1 MNNNIFLIN
10 KPLNWTSFDVVKK
23 IRFLLKKKLSVS
35 KLKVGHAGT
44 LDPLATGLLIL
55 CTGKMTKKIPVI
67 QQLNK
72 TYLATIKLGYY
83 TESFDREK
91 DEIHVKD
98 FKFLT
103 FNDIYKLEKV
113 FVGNIEQVP
122 PKFSAIKVNGKRAY
136 KKARNNEEF
145 IILPRS
151 VFLHS
156 FKIVSINLPFITV
169 KVVCSKGT
177 YIRSLANDIGKN
189 LKCGAYLFN
198 LKRTDI
204 GKYNLD
210 SAFHMNYFEMMLD
223 KNGESNLLI

>member
-1 MNNNIFLIN
+1 MSVNLVIPIW
-10 KPLNWTSFDVVKK
+10 KPVKWTSFDVVKK
-23 IRFLLKKKLSVS
+23 IRFLLKKKLSLN

-67 QQLNK
+67 QQQNK

-91 DEIHVKD
+91 DEVQVKD

-113 FVGNIEQVP
+113 FVGNLEQVP
-122 PKFSAIKVNGKRAY
+122 PKFSAVKINGKRAY

-145 IILPRS
+145 TISPRS

-156 FKIVSINLPFITV
+156 FEVLSIKFPFITI

-177 YIRSLANDIGKN
+177 YIRSLANDIGKYLN
-189 LKCGAYLFN
+189 CGAYLFD
-198 LKRTDI
+198 LKRTAI

-210 SAFHMNYFEMMLD
+210 AAHQMNFFEAMLY
-223 KNGESNLLI
+223 KK

>member
-10 KPLNWTSFDVVKK
+10 KPLKWTSFDVVKK
-23 IRFLLKKKLSVS
+23 IRFLLKKKLSLN

-55 CTGKMTKKIPVI
+55 CTGKMTKKIPLI

-91 DEIHVKD
+91 DEVKVQD

-103 FNDIYKLEKV
+103 FNDIYKLEKA
-113 FVGNIEQVP
+113 FVGNLEQVP
-122 PKFSAIKVNGKRAY
+122 PKFSAVKINGKRAY
-136 KKARNNEEF
+136 TKARNNEEF
-145 IILPRS
+145 TISPRT

-156 FKIVSINLPFITV
+156 FEVLSINFPFITI
-169 KVVCSKGT
+169 KVVCGKGT
-177 YIRSLANDIGKN
+177 YIRSLANDIGKY

-198 LKRTDI
+198 LKRTAI

-223 KNGESNLLI
+223 KNEESNLLI

>member
-10 KPLNWTSFDVVKK
+10 KPLKWTSFDVVKK
-23 IRFLLKKKLSVS
+23 IRFLLKKKLSLN

-55 CTGKMTKKIPVI
+55 CTGKMTKKIPLI

-72 TYLATIKLGYY
+72 TYLATVKLGYY

-91 DEIHVKD
+91 DEVKVQD

-113 FVGNIEQVP
+113 FVGNLEQVP
-122 PKFSAIKVNGKRAY
+122 PKFSAVKINGKRAY

-145 IILPRS
+145 IISPRS

-156 FKIVSINLPFITV
+156 FEVININFPFITI

-177 YIRSLANDIGKN
+177 YIRSLANDIGKYLN
-189 LKCGAYLFN
+189 CGAYLFD
-198 LKRTDI
+198 LKRTAI
-204 GKYNLD
+204 GKYSLD
-210 SAFHMNYFEMMLD
+210 TALQMKFFEAMLY
-223 KNGESNLLI
+223 KKQRK

>member
-1 MNNNIFLIN
+1 MDNNIFLIN
-10 KPLNWTSFDVVKK
+10 KPLKWTSFDVVKK

-91 DEIHVKD
+91 DEIQVKD
-98 FKFLT
+98 FNFLT

-113 FVGNIEQVP
+113 FVGNLDQVP
-122 PKFSAIKVNGKRAY
+122 PRFSAIKVNGKRAY

-145 IILPRS
+145 VISPRP

-156 FKIVSINLPFITV
+156 FKLISINFPFIIV

-177 YIRSLANDIGKN
+177 YIRSLANDIGKY

-198 LKRTDI
+198 LKRTAI

-210 SAFHMNYFEMMLD
+210 SALNINYFEMTLD
-223 KNGESNLLI
+223 KNKESNLLI

>member
-10 KPLNWTSFDVVKK
+10 KPLKWTSFDVVKK
-23 IRFLLKKKLSVS
+23 IRFLLKKKLSLN

-67 QQLNK
+67 QQQNK

-91 DEIHVKD
+91 DEVQVKD

-113 FVGNIEQVP
+113 FVGNLEQVP
-122 PKFSAIKVNGKRAY
+122 PKFSAVKINGKRAY

-145 IILPRS
+145 TISPRS

-156 FKIVSINLPFITV
+156 FEVLSIKFPFITI

-177 YIRSLANDIGKN
+177 YIRSLANDIGKYLN
-189 LKCGAYLFN
+189 CGAYLSI
-198 LKRTDI
+198 LK
-204 GKYNLD
+204 
-210 SAFHMNYFEMMLD
+210 EQ
-223 KNGESNLLI
+223 LLENII

>member
-10 KPLNWTSFDVVKK
+10 KPLKWTSFDVVKK
-23 IRFLLKKKLSVS
+23 IRFLLKKRLFLS

-44 LDPLATGLLIL
+44 LDPLATGLLVL
-55 CTGKMTKKIPVI
+55 CTGKMTKKIPLI

-91 DEIHVKD
+91 DEIKVKN

-113 FVGNIEQVP
+113 FVGNLEQVP
-122 PKFSAIKVNGKRAY
+122 PKFSAVKINGKRAY
-136 KKARNNEEF
+136 KKARNNEDF
-145 IILPRS
+145 VIPPRS
-151 VFLHS
+151 VFLNS
-156 FKIVSINLPFITV
+156 FEVVCINFPFITI
-169 KVVCSKGT
+169 KVECSKGT
-177 YIRSLANDIGKN
+177 YIRSLANDIGKYLN
-189 LKCGAYLFN
+189 CGAYLFN
-198 LKRTDI
+198 LKRTAI

-210 SAFHMNYFEMMLD
+210 TALQMKFFEMMLD
-223 KNGESNLLI
+223 KK

>member
-10 KPLNWTSFDVVKK
+10 KPLKWTSFDVVKK
-23 IRFLLKKKLSVS
+23 IRFLLKKKLSLN

-55 CTGKMTKKIPVI
+55 CTGKMTKKIPLI

-72 TYLATIKLGYY
+72 TYLATVKLGYY

-91 DEIHVKD
+91 DEVKVQD

-113 FVGNIEQVP
+113 FVGNLEQVP
-122 PKFSAIKVNGKRAY
+122 PKFSAVKINGKRAY

-145 IILPRS
+145 IISPRS

-156 FKIVSINLPFITV
+156 FEVININFPFITI

-177 YIRSLANDIGKN
+177 YIRSLANDIGKHLN
-189 LKCGAYLFN
+189 CGAYLFD
-198 LKRTDI
+198 LKRTAI
-204 GKYNLD
+204 GKYSLD
-210 SAFHMNYFEMMLD
+210 DALQMKFFEAMLY
-223 KNGESNLLI
+223 KKQRK

>member
-10 KPLNWTSFDVVKK
+10 KPLKWTSFDVVKK
-23 IRFLLKKKLSVS
+23 IRFLLKKKLSLS

-55 CTGKMTKKIPVI
+55 CTGKMTKKIPLI

-91 DEIHVKD
+91 DEVKVQD

-103 FNDIYKLEKV
+103 FNDIFKLEKV
-113 FVGNIEQVP
+113 FVGNLKQVP
-122 PKFSAIKVNGKRAY
+122 PKFSAVKINGKRAY

-145 IILPRS
+145 TISPRS

-156 FKIVSINLPFITV
+156 FEVLSINFPFITI

-177 YIRSLANDIGKN
+177 YIRSLANDIGKH
-189 LKCGAYLFN
+189 LKCGAYLFD
-198 LKRTDI
+198 LKRTAI
-204 GKYNLD
+204 GKYSLD
-210 SAFHMNYFEMMLD
+210 AALKMKFFEAMPY
-223 KNGESNLLI
+223 KK

>member
-1 MNNNIFLIN
+1 
-10 KPLNWTSFDVVKK
+10 
-23 IRFLLKKKLSVS
+23 
-35 KLKVGHAGT
+35 
-44 LDPLATGLLIL
+44 
-55 CTGKMTKKIPVI
+55 MTKKIPVI
-67 QQLNK
+67 QQQNK

-91 DEIHVKD
+91 DEVQVKD

-113 FVGNIEQVP
+113 FVGNLEQVP
-122 PKFSAIKVNGKRAY
+122 PKFSAVKINGKRAY

-145 IILPRS
+145 TISPRS

-156 FKIVSINLPFITV
+156 FEVLSIKFPFITI

-177 YIRSLANDIGKN
+177 YIRSLANDIGKYLN
-189 LKCGAYLFN
+189 CGAYLFD
-198 LKRTDI
+198 LKRTAI

-210 SAFHMNYFEMMLD
+210 AAHQMNFFEAMLY
-223 KNGESNLLI
+223 KK

>member
-10 KPLNWTSFDVVKK
+10 KPLKWTSFDVVKK
-23 IRFLLKKKLSVS
+23 IRFLLKKKLSLN

-55 CTGKMTKKIPVI
+55 CTGKMTKKIPLI

-72 TYLATIKLGYY
+72 TYLATVKLGYY

-91 DEIHVKD
+91 DEVKVQD

-113 FVGNIEQVP
+113 FVGNLEQVP
-122 PKFSAIKVNGKRAY
+122 PKFSAVKINGKRAY

-145 IILPRS
+145 TISPRS

-156 FKIVSINLPFITV
+156 FEVISINFPFITI

-177 YIRSLANDIGKN
+177 YIRSLANDIGKYLN
-189 LKCGAYLFN
+189 CGAYLFD
-198 LKRTDI
+198 LKRTAI
-204 GKYNLD
+204 GKYSLD
-210 SAFHMNYFEMMLD
+210 AALQMKFFEAMLY
-223 KNGESNLLI
+223 KK

>member
-10 KPLNWTSFDVVKK
+10 KPLKWTSFDVVKK
-23 IRFLLKKKLSVS
+23 IRFLIKKKLSLN

-55 CTGKMTKKIPVI
+55 CTGKMTKKIPLI

-91 DEIHVKD
+91 DEVQVQD

-103 FNDIYKLEKV
+103 FNDIYKLEKA
-113 FVGNIEQVP
+113 FVGNLKQVP
-122 PKFSAIKVNGKRAY
+122 PKFSAVKINGKRAY

-145 IILPRS
+145 TISPRS

-156 FKIVSINLPFITV
+156 FEVLSINFPFITI

-177 YIRSLANDIGKN
+177 YIRSLANDIGKHLN
-189 LKCGAYLFN
+189 CGAYLFD
-198 LKRTDI
+198 LKRTAI
-204 GKYNLD
+204 GKYSLD
-210 SAFHMNYFEMMLD
+210 AALQMKFFEATTY
-223 KNGESNLLI
+223 KK

>member
-10 KPLNWTSFDVVKK
+10 KPLKWTSFDVVKK
-23 IRFLLKKKLSVS
+23 IRFLLKKKLSLN

-55 CTGKMTKKIPVI
+55 CTGKMTKKIPLI

-72 TYLATIKLGYY
+72 TYLATVKLGYY

-91 DEIHVKD
+91 DEVKVQD

-113 FVGNIEQVP
+113 FVGNLEQVP
-122 PKFSAIKVNGKRAY
+122 PKFSAVKINGKRAY

-145 IILPRS
+145 TISPRS

-156 FKIVSINLPFITV
+156 FEIISINLPFITI
-169 KVVCSKGT
+169 KVECGKGT
-177 YIRSLANDIGKN
+177 YIRSLANDIGKYLN
-189 LKCGAYLFN
+189 CGAYLFD
-198 LKRTDI
+198 LKRTAI
-204 GKYNLD
+204 GKYSLD
-210 SAFHMNYFEMMLD
+210 TALQMKFFEAILY
-223 KNGESNLLI
+223 KK

>member
-10 KPLNWTSFDVVKK
+10 KPLKWTSFDVVKK
-23 IRFLLKKKLSVS
+23 IRFLLKKKLSLN

-55 CTGKMTKKIPVI
+55 CTGKMTKKIPLI
-67 QQLNK
+67 QKLNK
-72 TYLATIKLGYY
+72 TYLATVKLGYY

-91 DEIHVKD
+91 DEVKVQD

-113 FVGNIEQVP
+113 FVGNLEQVP
-122 PKFSAIKVNGKRAY
+122 PKFSAVKINGKRAY

-145 IILPRS
+145 TISPRS

-156 FKIVSINLPFITV
+156 FEVISINFPFITI

-177 YIRSLANDIGKN
+177 YIRSLANDIGKYLN
-189 LKCGAYLFN
+189 CGAYLFD
-198 LKRTDI
+198 LKRTAI
-204 GKYNLD
+204 GKYSLD
-210 SAFHMNYFEMMLD
+210 AALQMKFFEAMLY
-223 KNGESNLLI
+223 KK

>member
-10 KPLNWTSFDVVKK
+10 KPLKWTSFDVVKK
-23 IRFLLKKKLSVS
+23 IRFLLKKKLSLN

-67 QQLNK
+67 QQQNK

-91 DEIHVKD
+91 DEVQVKD

-103 FNDIYKLEKV
+103 LNDIYKLEKV
-113 FVGNIEQVP
+113 FVGNLEQVP
-122 PKFSAIKVNGKRAY
+122 PKFSAVKINGKRAY

-145 IILPRS
+145 TISPRS

-156 FKIVSINLPFITV
+156 FEVLSINFPFITI

-177 YIRSLANDIGKN
+177 YIRSLANDIGKHLN
-189 LKCGAYLFN
+189 CGAYLFD
-198 LKRTDI
+198 LKRTAI

-210 SAFHMNYFEMMLD
+210 AAHQMNFFEAMLY
-223 KNGESNLLI
+223 KK

>member
-10 KPLNWTSFDVVKK
+10 KPLKWTSFDVVKK
-23 IRFLLKKKLSVS
+23 IRFLLKKKLSLN

-67 QQLNK
+67 QQQNK

-91 DEIHVKD
+91 DEVQVKD
-98 FKFLT
+98 FKFLS

-113 FVGNIEQVP
+113 FVGNLEQVP
-122 PKFSAIKVNGKRAY
+122 PKFSAVKINGKRAY

-145 IILPRS
+145 TISPRS

-156 FKIVSINLPFITV
+156 FEVLSIKFPFITI

-177 YIRSLANDIGKN
+177 YIRSLANDIGKYLN
-189 LKCGAYLFN
+189 CGAYLFD
-198 LKRTDI
+198 LKRTAI

-210 SAFHMNYFEMMLD
+210 AAHQMNFFEAMLY
-223 KNGESNLLI
+223 KK

>member
-10 KPLNWTSFDVVKK
+10 KPLKWTSFDVVKK
-23 IRFLLKKKLSVS
+23 IRFLLKKRLSLS

-55 CTGKMTKKIPVI
+55 CTGKMTKKIPLI

-91 DEIHVKD
+91 DEIKVKN

-113 FVGNIEQVP
+113 FVGNLEQVP
-122 PKFSAIKVNGKRAY
+122 PKFSAVKINGKRAY

-145 IILPRS
+145 VISPRP
-151 VFLHS
+151 VFLNS
-156 FKIVSINLPFITV
+156 FEIVSINFPFITI

-177 YIRSLANDIGKN
+177 YIRSLANDIGKYLN
-189 LKCGAYLFN
+189 CGAYLFD
-198 LKRTDI
+198 LKRTAI
-204 GKYNLD
+204 GKYKLD
-210 SAFHMNYFEMMLD
+210 TALQMKFFETMLD
-223 KNGESNLLI
+223 KK

>member
-1 MNNNIFLIN
+1 MNNNIFLID
-10 KPLNWTSFDVVKK
+10 KPLKWTSFDVVKK
-23 IRFLLKKKLSVS
+23 IRFLLKKRLSLR

-55 CTGKMTKKIPVI
+55 CTGNMTKKIPLI

-91 DEIHVKD
+91 DEVQVQD

-103 FNDIYKLEKV
+103 FNDIYKLEKA
-113 FVGNIEQVP
+113 FVGNLKQVP
-122 PKFSAIKVNGKRAY
+122 PKFSAVKINGKRAY

-145 IILPRS
+145 TISPRS

-156 FKIVSINLPFITV
+156 FEVLSINFPFITI

-177 YIRSLANDIGKN
+177 YIRSLANDIGKHLN
-189 LKCGAYLFN
+189 CGAYLFD
-198 LKRTDI
+198 LKRTAI
-204 GKYNLD
+204 GKYSLD
-210 SAFHMNYFEMMLD
+210 AALQMKFFEATTY
-223 KNGESNLLI
+223 KK

>member
-10 KPLNWTSFDVVKK
+10 KPLKWTSFDVVKK
-23 IRFLLKKKLSVS
+23 IRFLIKKKLSLN

-55 CTGKMTKKIPVI
+55 CTGKMTKKIQLI

-72 TYLATIKLGYY
+72 TYLATIKLGYC

-91 DEIHVKD
+91 DEVQVKD

-113 FVGNIEQVP
+113 FVGNLEQVP
-122 PKFSAIKVNGKRAY
+122 PKFSAVKINGKRAY

-145 IILPRS
+145 TISPRS

-156 FKIVSINLPFITV
+156 FEVLSIKFPFITI

-177 YIRSLANDIGKN
+177 YIRSLANDIGKYLN
-189 LKCGAYLFN
+189 CGAYLFD
-198 LKRTDI
+198 LKRTAI

-210 SAFHMNYFEMMLD
+210 AAHQMNFFEAMLY
-223 KNGESNLLI
+223 KK

>member
-10 KPLNWTSFDVVKK
+10 KPLKWTSFDVVKK
-23 IRFLLKKKLSVS
+23 IRFLLKKKLSLN

-55 CTGKMTKKIPVI
+55 CTGKMTKKIPLI

-72 TYLATIKLGYY
+72 TYLATVKLGYY

-91 DEIHVKD
+91 DEVKVQD

-113 FVGNIEQVP
+113 FVGNLEQVP
-122 PKFSAIKVNGKRAY
+122 PKFSAVKINGKRAY

-145 IILPRS
+145 IISPRS

-156 FKIVSINLPFITV
+156 FEVININFPFITI

-177 YIRSLANDIGKN
+177 YIRSLANDIGKYLN
-189 LKCGAYLFN
+189 CGAYLFD
-198 LKRTDI
+198 LKRTAI
-204 GKYNLD
+204 GKYSLD
-210 SAFHMNYFEMMLD
+210 TALQMKFFEAILY
-223 KNGESNLLI
+223 KK